1 ILTGEDWNM
10 VMYDGIMAYG
20 GPVFPGMI
28 VCVYFVILFICG
40 NYILLNVFL
49 AIAVDNLAGGDGD
62 NKNKEK
68 KTEEVAAEEAVGAQ
82 EEEEK
87 ENEVK

>member
-1 ILTGEDWNM
+1 MAGGRGSSDCVCVQILTGEDWNM

-40 NYILLNVFL
+40 NCILHLQ
-49 AIAVDNLAGGDGD
+49 A
-62 NKNKEK
+62 
-68 KTEEVAAEEAVGAQ
+68 
-82 EEEEK
+82 
-87 ENEVK
+87 